1 MFCATSEVV
10 LRWFQLLQIWRMELW
25 RSLDGIREKWKGQE
39 VIFFFLPMHRCI
51 FAYWCSR
58 KLGLSCWQAEVAK
71 VAKFLFSACV
81 TWARVKSTYEL
92 WRSFHVADKFAKKL
106 AKTVRSDGTPRI
118 MFILGTC
125 NVFRQLLRWDWIISQ
140 DVIWIYLNYQV

>member
-1 MFCATSEVV
+1 MFGAGCWFGWFLVSFLSMFCATSEVV

-39 VIFFFLPMHRCI
+39 VIFIFLPMHRCI

-58 KLGLSCWQAEVAK
+58 RLGLSCWQAEVAK

-81 TWARVKSTYEL
+81 TWAGVKSTYEEAFMWQTSL
-92 WRSFHVADKFAKKL
+92 LKNWPKLCVA
-106 AKTVRSDGTPRI
+106 TGPPRI
-118 MFILGTC
+118 MSVLGTC
-125 NVFRQLLRWDWIISQ
+125 NVFRQLLT
-140 DVIWIYLNYQV
+140 